1 MKARKTPEFIPG
13 LRLSELFYSEAVSP
27 IMASNFPTVRYS
39 AGLLGSG
46 SEVLGFD
53 TRQSTDHHWGP
64 RLQVFLSDGDHA
76 TYGKSIDK
84 ALSEHLPRQF
94 RGYSTNF
101 GPPDEIGVRLMT
113 DIESGPVSHGVNITT
128 IRSFF
133 ESYLGID
140 PDNEMKVLDW
150 LTIPEQRLLS
160 VTAGNV
166 YHDGLGRLEQV
177 RQKFSNYPRDVWL
190 YLLAAQWTSIGE
202 EEAFIGRTGEVGDEL
217 GSRIIAAR
225 LVRALMKLCF
235 LLERQ
240 YAPYSKWFGTA
251 FGRLAC
257 SKKLTPIFREVLR
270 AESWQDQ
277 EKYLSRAYT
286 AVAEM
291 HNALGITPPLDTK
304 VSPFY
309 NRPYQVIHSE
319 RFVDEIRKA
328 IKDQDVRKIKVSI
341 GSIDQ
346 FVDCTDIMSEPQLYR
361 RLRAMFEYYFEGYE
375 MR

>member
-13 LRLSELFYSEAVSP
+13 LKLSELFFSESISP
-27 IMASNFPTVRYS
+27 IMSSNFPKVPYS
-39 AGLLGSG
+39 ASLLGSG

-53 TRQSTDHHWGP
+53 TMQSTDHHWGP
-64 RLQVFLSDGDHA
+64 RLQVFLSDGDYA
-76 TYGKSIDK
+76 TYVRSIDK
-84 ALSEHLPRQF
+84 ALSEQLPRQF

-101 GPPDEIGVRLMT
+101 GPPDEIGVRLMA
-113 DIESGPVSHGVNITT
+113 DIESGPVSHSVEITR
-128 IRSFF
+128 IQSFF

-140 PDNEMKVLDW
+140 PDDEMSVFDW

-160 VTAGNV
+160 VTAGRV
-166 YHDGLGRLEQV
+166 YHDGLGRLNQV
-177 RQKFSNYPRDVWL
+177 RQKFSYYPVDVWL
-190 YLLAAQWTSIGE
+190 YLLAAQWASIAE

-235 LLERQ
+235 LMERQ

-257 SKKLTPIFREVLR
+257 SKKLAPIFRDVLR
-270 AESWQDQ
+270 AESWHEQ
-277 EKYLSRAYT
+277 EQYLSRAYT
-286 AVAEM
+286 IVAEM
-291 HNALGITPPLDTK
+291 HNALNITQPLDTK

-319 RFVDEIRKA
+319 RFANEIRKA
-328 IKDQDVRKIKVSI
+328 IKDQELRKIKISI

-361 RLRAMFEYYFEGYE
+361 RLRTMFEH
-375 MR
+375 